1 MTVCIDTT
9 ISSTDPALWGAT
21 CPSVHLWEANPY
33 TYLQTPNSF
42 FPLHRLSTK
51 ISVSLGLASR
61 LTTTANEQ
69 WQAAF
74 HPGSPCDW
82 PVPPS
87 PGTSS
92 SSTQRSLSLEDGSS
106 RSWNQSHIWTTPS
119 AGTRWMLMRRRSM
132 EMRMRL
138 VRIVIRARLV
148 WKCEMDQVITHGTV
162 HINICIP
169 ELHG

>member
-1 MTVCIDTT
+1 MFKRNFQNKRFSYMTVCIDTT
-9 ISSTDPALWGAT
+9 IRAPILHYGV
-21 CPSVHLWEANPY
+21 PLVYLY
-33 TYLQTPNSF
+33 TYGKPTLILIYKNLLCSF
-42 FPLHRLSTK
+42 FLHRLSTK
-51 ISVSLGLASR
+51 SSVSLGLASH

-69 WQAAF
+69 WPAAF

-82 PVPPS
+82 LAPPS

-148 WKCEMDQVITHGTV
+148 
-162 HINICIP
+162 
-169 ELHG
+169 